1 MTRHTRVAAVVTAL
15 ALAVSLAGWGWFA
28 SEQARAGWWTF
39 GQHVAIT
46 PDDQG
51 WAHVDTLSVR
61 LTGAEAVA
69 SIGEEQAPA
78 GFEFL
83 ALDLQVETQPPAEA
97 ETDADSGAESDA
109 EADANADA
117 DADAPRRL
125 STCEVQ
131 VRDEQGRLFLAGEEV
146 PYEDPYVSS
155 LTCGTSD
162 PDEDPVPRNQS
173 LLVLVPVEAELV
185 SVRVDAMEFP
195 PARFLELPLPR

>member
-1 MTRHTRVAAVVTAL
+1 MTRHTRVAAMVAAL
-15 ALAVSLAGWGWFA
+15 ALAGSLAGWGWFA

-61 LTGAEAVA
+61 LTGAEAVS

-83 ALDLQVETQPPAEA
+83 ALDLQVETQPPAEV
-97 ETDADSGAESDA
+97 ETDADADSGAA
-109 EADANADA
+109 A
-117 DADAPRRL
+117 DADAPRPL

-162 PDEDPVPRNQS
+162 PDEDPVPTDQS
-173 LLVLVPVEAELV
+173 LLVLVPVGAELV